1 MNKSYKYRLKPTNA
15 QVEYFE
21 KSFGCSRYIYNWA
34 LAIRI
39 EAYQKDGTRL
49 SYPDLCKMLTS
60 LKKEEDKRWLAE
72 VGNDS
77 LQQSIRC
84 LDSAFTR
91 FFREKRSFPQFKTKK
106 KSRLSFQ
113 CVNNIVVDQDAHK
126 IRIPKIGWVKYF
138 KDRKFSG
145 RVGTVT
151 ITKSSSGKYFVSIN
165 VDDGLP
171 YPEKPKITCETT
183 IGIDVGIKDFAVLSD
198 GKVYHK
204 NESFNEDEKRLKVL
218 QRRLSKKVKGSNRYE
233 AQRLAIAKQYEKIK
247 NKRVNY
253 LHQVSTRIIR
263 ENQTIIVE
271 DLSVQNMMKNHNLSK
286 SIANASWS
294 SFFKMLEYKCDYYGK
309 NFVRIGKF
317 EPSSKM
323 CICGHINHDLKL
335 SDREWVCPACGRL
348 NDRDLLAAINIKR
361 FGLQGQNLIGV
372 NSPSVGGEEGVE
384 WSALVDTVKRQY
396 VKP

>member
-1 MNKSYKYRLKPTNA
+1 MNKSYKYKLKPTRA

-34 LAIRI
+34 LSTRV

-60 LKKEEDKRWLAE
+60 LKKEDDKRWLAE

-84 LDSAFTR
+84 VDSAFTR
-91 FFREKRSFPQFKTKK
+91 FFREKHTFPKFKTKK
-106 KSRLSFQ
+106 RSRQSFQ
-113 CVNNIVVDQDAHK
+113 CVNNIIVDQDAHK
-126 IRIPKIGWVKYF
+126 IRLPKIGWVKYF
-138 KDRKFSG
+138 KDRTFSG

-151 ITKSSSGKYFVSIN
+151 VTKSPSGKFFVSIN
-165 VDDGLP
+165 VDDGLA
-171 YPEKPKITCETT
+171 YPEKAKISYETSV
-183 IGIDVGIKDFAVLSD
+183 GIDVGLKDFAVLSNGD
-198 GKVYHK
+198 VYPK
-204 NESFNEDEKRLKVL
+204 NDSFKNDEKRLKVL

-233 AQRLAIAKQYEKIK
+233 AQRLALAKQYEKIK
-247 NKRVNY
+247 NKRENY
-253 LHQVSTRIIR
+253 LHQVSTRIVR

-271 DLSVQNMMKNHNLSK
+271 DLSVQNMMKNHNLAK
-286 SIANASWS
+286 SIANASWY
-294 SFFKMLEYKCDYYGK
+294 SFFRMLEYKCRCYGK

-323 CICGHINHDLKL
+323 CICGHINQELKL

-361 FGLQGQNLIGV
+361 FGLQGQNLIGN

-384 WSALVDTVKRQY
+384 WSALADTVKRQY